1 MTQTPIIPM
10 GQILLKEITM
20 RQKYFKLA
28 LSAKALVATLAA
40 LLTVSLTPG
49 LANAQVLYGSLVGNV
64 ADQNGAVV
72 PGATVTITNKGTN
85 QVRETVTNSDG
96 EYTITNVL
104 PGVYDVKVT
113 KQGFNTFTQTDLTI
127 TANNITRGDVSM
139 KIGNVNDVV
148 SVTADATV
156 LQTESATV
164 KSEVSSKEIQ
174 ALPIAAYRNYQS
186 IINLVPGT
194 TTGRFQNAQT
204 DTPEMSLTTNVNGT
218 ARNNN
223 NTRLDGAT
231 SVNIWLPHHTAYV
244 PPSESIAEVNV
255 STNNFDAEQ
264 GLAGGAA
271 IQVITKSG
279 TNQFHGS
286 AFAYHDNHA
295 FRAKNYF
302 QANQVVIGGRT
313 IDTPNKPKQLRTIP
327 GATFSGPI
335 VKDKLFFFGSW
346 EGLFEGQIADGRFTV
361 PTADQRAG
369 NFSAFNTTIYDPTTG
384 NIDGTG
390 RTPFANATIPD
401 NRINPI
407 TKKLLALIPLPN
419 LPGTVNNYYNSAP
432 MSLDRNN
439 YDVKVNWNRTSS
451 HQVWTKFSHMKAD
464 ARAEFAL
471 GAAGGPGLCVG
482 TCGSGLGITKSYV
495 GTVGHT
501 WTLGNSFIV
510 DGNFSITQREQSV
523 TGPDFGQ
530 NIGLDVL
537 GIPGTNGTDIRQSGF
552 PQFNFNTYTG
562 LGNQNNWSPIF
573 RDERSYT
580 LTQNASKIINKHEF
594 RFGVDIVRHNL
605 NHWQPEI
612 GAGPRGQFTYSGRET
627 SLNGGP
633 GPNQF
638 NSFAAFLLG
647 TPINV
652 QKSLQYELMTT
663 REWQMGFFFRDRWQ
677 ATRNLTLTLGL
688 RYELYPIMHRSD
700 RGIELLDLNSPVT
713 RDATGA
719 LTGDMQVLLGGRGGN
734 PETLGV
740 TSSKKLFAPRLGFA
754 YRIGDDT
761 VVRGGYGITY
771 DPIPFGR
778 PLRGFYPLTIA
789 QTFVSTAPGRNLTF
803 TPFGTLSSQVGIP
816 AFTGPD
822 LDQARVPLP
831 GTVQMRTPFPGQLHR
846 GYIQSWNLFVER
858 KLISD
863 IKVEVGYVGTQ
874 TTNQLGDTEGNA
886 AEPGGVQPLAAKYGR
901 TASTL
906 LWDGQ
911 FSANY
916 HALQVA
922 VNRRF
927 ANGLFIKGAYTWSK
941 AINMTDDTGW
951 AGLTFNSPSQRGR
964 NRALAGYDIPHN
976 FNIGAAYELPFG
988 KGKKWASD
996 GAAGAVLG
1004 GWQLSG
1010 ILNSVQGR
1018 PFTVTADAGS
1028 AAAPNGGAQTPDQ
1041 IGNVKKV
1048 GGVGSTVV
1056 GVPDELFID
1065 PSAFRLVTGAPRYG
1079 STGRNTLRGPGYG
1092 NLDVSLLRTFRITEG
1107 TTLDFR
1113 VDAFNFT
1120 NTPHFNNP
1128 NSNMSGGRFMVI
1140 TSALQDQRQFRFGLR
1155 LGF

>member
-1 MTQTPIIPM
+1 LSQT
-10 GQILLKEITM
+10 LLKETTM
-20 RQKYFKLA
+20 RHLCSRLA
-28 LSAKALVATLAA
+28 LPAKALGALLAV
-40 LLTVSLTPG
+40 LLTVGLAPG

-64 ADQNGAVV
+64 VDQNGAVV
-72 PGATVTITNKGTN
+72 PGATVTITNKGTG
-85 QVRETVTNSDG
+85 QVREATTNSDG

-104 PGVYDVKVT
+104 SGAYDIKVS
-113 KQGFNTFTQTDLTI
+113 KQGFTTFTKTDQTI
-127 TANNITRGDVSM
+127 SANNITRIDVEM
-139 KIGNVNDVV
+139 KIGNVSDVV

-174 ALPIAAYRNYQS
+174 ALPIAAYRNYQT

-271 IQVITKSG
+271 IQVISKSG

-286 AFAYHDNHA
+286 AFVYHDNHK

-302 QANQVVIGGRT
+302 QANQVVIAGQT
-313 IDTPNKPKQLRTIP
+313 IDTPNKPKLLRTIP
-327 GATFSGPI
+327 GATLGGPI

-369 NFSAFNTTIYDPTTG
+369 NFSAYNTGIYDPATG

-390 RTPFANATIPD
+390 RTLFPNATIPA

-407 TKKLLALIPLPN
+407 ATKLLALIPLPN
-419 LPGTVNNYYNSAP
+419 LPGTTANYYNSAP

-439 YDVKVNWNRTSS
+439 YDVKVNWNRTQS
-451 HQVWTKFSHMKAD
+451 HQIWTKFSHMKAD
-464 ARAEFAL
+464 AKAEFAL

-482 TCGSGLGITKSYV
+482 TCGSGVGITKSYV
-495 GTVGHT
+495 GTIGHT
-501 WTLGNSFIV
+501 WTLGSGFIV
-510 DGNFSITQREQSV
+510 DGNFSVTQREQSV
-523 TGPDFGQ
+523 LGPDFGT

-537 GIPGTNGTDIRQSGF
+537 GIPGTNGPDIRQSGF

-580 LTQNASKIINKHEF
+580 FTQNASKILNNHDI
-594 RFGVDIVRHNL
+594 RFGADVVKHNL
-605 NHWQPEI
+605 AHWQPEI
-612 GAGPRGQFTYSGRET
+612 GVGPRGAFTFSGRET
-627 SLNGGP
+627 TLNGGA
-633 GPNQF
+633 GPNQY

-663 REWQMGFFFRDRWQ
+663 REWQLGFFVRDRWQ
-677 ATRNLTLTLGL
+677 VTRNLTLSLGL
-688 RYELYPIMHRSD
+688 RYELFPIMHRAD

-713 RDATGA
+713 RNAAGA
-719 LTGDMQVLLGGRGGN
+719 LTGEMQVLLGGRGGN
-734 PETLGV
+734 EESLGV
-740 TSSKKLFAPRLGFA
+740 SSSKKLFAPRLGFA

-771 DPIPFGR
+771 DPMPFGR

-789 QTFVSTAPGRNLTF
+789 QTFVSTAAGRSLDF
-803 TPFGTLSSQVGIP
+803 TPFGTLSSTVGIP

-822 LDQARVPLP
+822 LNQARVPLP
-831 GTVQMRTPFPGQLHR
+831 GTVQMRTPYPGQLHR

-863 IKVEVGYVGTQ
+863 IKIEVGYVGTQ
-874 TTNQLGDTEGNA
+874 TVRALGDTEGNA
-886 AEPGGVQPLAAKYGR
+886 AEPGGAQPLNAIYGR

-951 AGLTFNSPSQRGR
+951 AGLTFNSPSQRAR

-976 FNIGAAYELPFG
+976 FNIGTAYELPFG
-988 KGKKWASD
+988 KGKKWATD
-996 GAAGAVLG
+996 GAAAAVFG
-1004 GWQLSG
+1004 GWSLST
-1010 ILNSVQGR
+1010 ILNAVQGR
-1018 PFTVTADAGS
+1018 PFNVTADAGS
-1028 AAAPNGGAQTPDQ
+1028 CQCPNGGTQTPDLL
-1041 IGNVKKV
+1041 GEVRKL
-1048 GGVGSTVV
+1048 GGVGSAVL
-1056 GVPDELFID
+1056 GVPNQPFFDASNL
-1065 PSAFRLVTGAPRYG
+1065 RLVTGTPRFG
-1079 STGRNTLRGPGYG
+1079 SMGRNVLRGPGFG

-1107 TTLDFR
+1107 VTLDFR
-1113 VDAFNFT
+1113 VDSFNFT

-1128 NSNMSGGRFMVI
+1128 NSNMSGGNFLVI
-1140 TSALQDQRQFRFGLR
+1140 TSAAQDQRQFRFGLR